1 MVYLYR
7 LGGPCYPESLY
18 PAIRL
23 DRDPE
28 LKNFFSL
35 AIGGKTNTPALC
47 YLLNAVCWLVGCP
60 VTVDPKIV
68 APLRFTSHRLHFI
81 STDRIQDN
89 N

>member
-1 MVYLYR
+1 MLSGKSVS
-7 LGGPCYPESLY
+7 GDK
-18 PAIRL
+18 IRSRSGIE
-23 DRDPE
+23 DI
-28 LKNFFSL
+28 FSL